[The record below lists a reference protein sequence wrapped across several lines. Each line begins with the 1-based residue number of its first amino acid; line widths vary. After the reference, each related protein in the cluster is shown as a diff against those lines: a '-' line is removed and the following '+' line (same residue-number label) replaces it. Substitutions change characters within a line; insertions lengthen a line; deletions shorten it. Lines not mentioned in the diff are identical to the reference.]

1 VFSVRL
7 LLDTH
12 VLLWWLGDSR
22 RLPAAWRRAIADA
35 DTQVLVSAATIWEIA
50 IKRGLGKV
58 RIDLP
63 AEVSLAGLPRA
74 CGFEDLVVK
83 AEHAAA
89 VQDLPPHH
97 ADPFDR
103 LLIAQARY
111 EGLTFVTADQ
121 AASRYDVA
129 RLPA

>member
-1 VFSVRL
+1 VRL

-12 VLLWWLGDSR
+12 ALLWWLADSR
-22 RLPAAWRRAIADA
+22 RLPATWRRAIADA
-35 DTQVLVSAATIWEIA
+35 DTQVLVSAATVWEIA

-63 AEVSLAGLPRA
+63 KDVSLAGLAQA

-83 AEHAAA
+83 PEHAAA
-89 VQDLPPHH
+89 VQDLPLHH

-103 LLIAQARY
+103 LLIAQARC

-121 AASRYDVA
+121 SLFSYDVP
-129 RLPA
+129 RLPG